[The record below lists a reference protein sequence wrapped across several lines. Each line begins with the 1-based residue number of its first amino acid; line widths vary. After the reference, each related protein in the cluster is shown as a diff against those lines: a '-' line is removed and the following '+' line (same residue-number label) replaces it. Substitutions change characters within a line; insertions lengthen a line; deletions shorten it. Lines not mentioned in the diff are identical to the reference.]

1 MILNNITKL
10 TCLLCFIVLLSACDG
25 GGDDGGGGETT
36 SFTVSTFVD
45 AGGQI
50 SPATATVNEG
60 GYANFSITPIDG
72 FSLASVTG
80 CGGAL
85 AGSTYTTGAVTAD
98 CTVTAIFNLVGG
110 ALTVSGLITFDHIPT
125 STTLGLDYAAQTA
138 EPARGVVVEA
148 IRASDNSRVG
158 LATTDASGAYSIT
171 LPTATNTIIRVKAQ
185 MLTIGSPSWDIQV
198 VDNTNSQ
205 ALYAMESSVFNSGAV
220 DILGKNLHAPSGWG
234 GASYSSARVAAP
246 FAILN
251 TVYQAVDK
259 VVAADAAVD
268 LPQLLIN
275 WSVNNVAVAG
285 DTTIGEIRTSMF
297 SQGELY
303 ILGHANNDTDEYDSH
318 IIAHEWGHYFEAVL
332 SRADS
337 IGGSHSSGQK
347 LDPRIAFGEGFGNA
361 FSGMVTDDADY
372 VDTLGPIQGQTG
384 ILMNLEDNDY
394 DTVSVGWYSTSSVQS
409 ILYDLYDSVDDGGVD
424 TVSLGFTPIY
434 NVLVNE
440 QKNTDSF
447 TTMHSFMS
455 FIKANTPADISAIN
469 TLLSYENITTTAQDE
484 WDSTQTE
491 TNSGGEV
498 DGLPLYIPITVG
510 AAALSVCTHGANGN
524 YNKLMNRRFLRVNI
538 PTASSYTV
546 TAVPDIDGDA
556 VIDVFK
562 KGTLVGSRDSV
573 AQGAT
578 ETLIMNFASG
588 WHVIEIFDYD
598 VVYTAYSGEECFE
611 VAIN

>member
-1 MILNNITKL
+1 MIFNSFIKL
-10 TCLLCFIVLLSACDG
+10 TCLLCFTALLSACGGG
-25 GGDDGGGGETT
+25 GGDSGGETT

-72 FSLASVTG
+72 YSLESVTG
-80 CGGAL
+80 CGGSL
-85 AGSTYTTGAVTAD
+85 AGNTYTTGAVTAD
-98 CTVTAIFNLVGG
+98 CTVMASFNLVGG
-110 ALTVSGLITFDHIPT
+110 DLTVSGLITFDHIPA
-125 STTLGLDYAAQTA
+125 STTSGLDYTAQTA
-138 EPARGVVVEA
+138 KPARGVMVEA
-148 IRASDNSRVG
+148 IRVSDAARVS
-158 LATTDASGAYSIT
+158 LTTTDASGAYSMT
-171 LPTATNTIIRVKAQ
+171 LPAATNIIIRVKAQ
-185 MLTIGSPSWDIQV
+185 MLATGSPAWDIQV
-198 VDNTNSQ
+198 VDNTNSK
-205 ALYAMESSVFNSGAV
+205 ALYAMESSAFNSGTV
-220 DILGKNLHAPSGWG
+220 DIPGKNLHAPSGWG
-234 GASYSSARVAAP
+234 GASYASARVAAP

-259 VVAADAAVD
+259 VVGADAAVD
-268 LPQLLIN
+268 LPPLLIN

-285 DTTIGEIRTSMF
+285 EPSIGEISTSMF

-337 IGGSHSSGQK
+337 LGGSHSSGQK
-347 LDPRIAFGEGFGNA
+347 LDPRVAFGEGFGNA

-372 VDTLGPIQGQTG
+372 VDTLGLAQGQTG
-384 ILMNLEDNDY
+384 ILMNLENNDD

-424 TVSLGFTPIY
+424 TVSLGFAPLY

-447 TTMHSFMS
+447 TTIHSFMS
-455 FIKANTPADISAIN
+455 FIKANNPADSAAIN

-510 AAALSVCTHGANGN
+510 AAALSVCTHGTNGN

-538 PTASSYTV
+538 PTAGSYTV
-546 TAVPDIDGDA
+546 TAVPDINGDA
-556 VIDVFK
+556 VINVFK
-562 KGTLVGSRDSV
+562 QGILEGSRDV
-573 AQGAT
+573 FYGGGT
-578 ETLIMNFASG
+578 ETLLMNFSSG

-598 VVYTAYSGEECFE
+598 VVNQPYSGEECFE